1 MTTAELAALIHR
13 ETGLLEHAILST
25 VDFCGEDNPHLAN
38 PLNNEHPRTVF
49 YFRPWAVPLSGD
61 EPVHGRYLLF
71 HCIGHNGDMWV
82 TSFASRRAMEE
93 DILGDAG
100 ITNAFTSVQVAVV
113 DGRVARY
120 EVSHQDDAT
129 GERRRFDK
137 EAQWDSENPF
147 GTLQGLT
154 LRWLDG

>member
-13 ETGLLEHAILST
+13 ETGLPEHEILST
-25 VDFCGEDNPHLAN
+25 VDFCDEDNAHLAN
-38 PLNNEHPRTVF
+38 PLNNEHPKTVF
-49 YFRPWAVPLSGD
+49 YFRPRAAPLSGD
-61 EPVHGRYLLF
+61 EPVHGCYLVF
-71 HCIGHNGDMWV
+71 RFIGHNGDMWV
-82 TSFASRRAMEE
+82 ASLASRRATEE
-93 DILGDAG
+93 DILGGAG
-100 ITNAFTSVQVAVV
+100 ITNAFTTFEVAIV

-120 EVSHQDDAT
+120 EVFYRDDAT

-137 EAQWDSENPF
+137 EAQFDSESPF